1 MSRILDPLT
10 AVVRAAGLSNADSR
24 VAITFIE
31 RVRDLV
37 AGTVV
42 VFDFGMDLSCS

>member
-10 AVVRAAGLSNADSR
+10 AVVREAGLSNADR
-24 VAITFIE
+24 GVAITFIE

-42 VFDFGMDLSCS
+42 VFDFGIDLSCT